1 MGLGLPFSDKKTMGL
16 FLPVVLA
23 LVTQYSVLATRN
35 TKEWERCGRVAGNEA
50 GYGAKINWVDV

>member
-1 MGLGLPFSDKKTMGL
+1 MGL
-16 FLPVVLA
+16 FLLVVLA

-50 GYGAKINWVDV
+50 GYGAIINWVDV